1 MAKETTISAA
11 PGGRALLFS
20 RAVKTRSW
28 NLGALTRRVTAL
40 DGKKEEDRIE
50 GEELSAKMLS
60 LFQDMKN
67 ENDPSLD
74 AIALTTVYQ
83 VLGVFNCGVG
93 TKCCIEMAKH
103 YAEKARDVNAASSG
117 VPQCQITEALESE
130 IDKIEAMLRGES
142 PHTANNMSTLRSRY
156 NWSLRFNGENHA
168 VTILIGVQLA
178 KALFVA
184 DIRLKLYGVT
194 QNVGCN

>member
-40 DGKKEEDRIE
+40 DGKKEEGRIE

-60 LFQDMKN
+60 LIQGMKN

-83 VLGVFNCGVG
+83 YQVLGVFNCGVG
-93 TKCCIEMAKH
+93 AKCCIEMAKH
-103 YAEKARDVNAASSG
+103 YAEKARDVQRRIIG
-117 VPQCQITEALESE
+117 GTP
-130 IDKIEAMLRGES
+130 
-142 PHTANNMSTLRSRY
+142 MSDY
-156 NWSLRFNGENHA
+156 
-168 VTILIGVQLA
+168 
-178 KALFVA
+178 
-184 DIRLKLYGVT
+184 
-194 QNVGCN
+194 